1 MIPINVTHRVI
12 FTRERHL
19 QLLDPG
25 AKAANFQE
33 KLPQAITPLRQTLS
47 SILLFF
53 AETYK
58 STFGFADGPPLHD
71 ALTIAYIVDRELFTC
86 KRYRVDVE
94 LSGTHTSGA
103 TVVDI
108 WNNRGCDDN
117 SWGPTGKNCLV
128 AENVDVSVQCRFISF
143 SFSYP

>member
-1 MIPINVTHRVI
+1 MIPINVTHQVI
-12 FTRERHL
+12 FTRDQHL
-19 QLLDPG
+19 RLLDP
-25 AKAANFQE
+25 AVNVANFQGNS
-33 KLPQAITPLRQTLS
+33 KLPQAITPLRLTLS

-103 TVVDI
+103 TV
-108 WNNRGCDDN
+108 
-117 SWGPTGKNCLV
+117 
-128 AENVDVSVQCRFISF
+128 
-143 SFSYP
+143 